1 MAESIRIRAGA
12 IVSGLQSTEC
22 MDPLFRF
29 DNVDIVNSCDQM
41 SEIDKA
47 ILWMTDGKRN
57 DK

>member
-1 MAESIRIRAGA
+1 
-12 IVSGLQSTEC
+12 

-57 DK
+57 DKFRDKFVGDT